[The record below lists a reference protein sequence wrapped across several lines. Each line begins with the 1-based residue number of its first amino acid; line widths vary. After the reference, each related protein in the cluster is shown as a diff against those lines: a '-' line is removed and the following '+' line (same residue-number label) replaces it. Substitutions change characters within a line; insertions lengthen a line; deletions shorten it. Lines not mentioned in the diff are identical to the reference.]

1 MTDDLVKRLRGDWF
15 GYDVPLKAID
25 AMDEAADRI
34 EQLQAQNLKLSG
46 MCYDL
51 KKKQGQ
57 LVDALTDLTELMER
71 VRSGDYTP
79 DGCTCNQAYD
89 AMNGVPL

>member
-1 MTDDLVKRLRGDWF
+1 MTDDELIRHLRSSANRVVNYAG
-15 GYDVPLKAID
+15 
-25 AMDEAADRI
+25 DRI
-34 EQLQAQNLKLSG
+34 QQLQAQNLKLSG

>member
-1 MTDDLVKRLRGDWF
+1 MTDDLVDRLRSYNDESFVETLYG
-15 GYDVPLKAID
+15 
-25 AMDEAADRI
+25 EAAYRI
-34 EQLQAQNLKLSG
+34 ELLQAQNLRLSG
-46 MCYDL
+46 MVHDL
-51 KKKQGQ
+51 KKKQEQ

-89 AMNGVPL
+89 AMNGVS